1 MIQNVVVEAIGR
13 QHVALVVGLVERP
26 VVAQSL
32 RAKYQH
38 AVIAQL
44 VVLDDSQRLEGLAEA
59 DAVRNDA
66 AAEAV
71 QLVDGTDHAVA
82 LEFVELF
89 PDDRIADAG
98 GRLDDSVF
106 VHVLTVCSEQV
117 KQHRCVDSHR
127 IARARQRIELRE
139 QRVARFGLGRHPRP
153 LRLEPVA
160 EQLAFDR
167 CFRGLNEVEWVS
179 GCQPQT
185 VGGEAKGT
193 VYCLERLTV
202 LPSHDSQPLWNG
214 PRRVP
219 EFALCAQPFSEE
231 LRQSRRL
238 KSIACSSVLLA
249 TLKRK
254 IDLF

>member
-1 MIQNVVVEAIGR
+1 MIQNVVVEAVGR

-44 VVLDDSQRLEGLAEA
+44 VVLDDGQRLEGLAEA

-82 LEFVELF
+82 LELVELL
-89 PDDRIADAG
+89 PNHRVADAG

-117 KQHRCVDSHR
+117 KQHRGIDSHR
-127 IARARQRIELRE
+127 IACACQRIELRE
-139 QRVARFGLGRHPRP
+139 QRAVRFGLGRHPRP

-160 EQLAFDR
+160 EHLALSR
-167 CFRGLNEVEWVS
+167 RFRRLNEVEWVS
-179 GCQPQT
+179 GCQSKT
-185 VGGEAKGT
+185 IGGEAKGA
-193 VYCLERLTV
+193 VHC
-202 LPSHDSQPLWNG
+202 
-214 PRRVP
+214 
-219 EFALCAQPFSEE
+219 
-231 LRQSRRL
+231 
-238 KSIACSSVLLA
+238 
-249 TLKRK
+249 
-254 IDLF
+254 